1 MAIETLQ
8 KSEGLA
14 PHKGGLLNSH
24 VSALGHPP
32 NPGNVLCLECSQ
44 ILEKPR
50 DLAKYNLKK
59 VKESWKALTKNLRSG
74 SLR

>member
-32 NPGNVLCLECSQ
+32 NPGNLLCLECSQ
-44 ILEKPR
+44 VLESPETWQNTTSKR
-50 DLAKYNLKK
+50 LKK
-59 VKESWKALTKNLRSG
+59 VGKL
-74 SLR
+74 

>member
-24 VSALGHPP
+24 VSALGPP
-32 NPGNVLCLECSQ
+32 PGTLLCLECSQ

-50 DLAKYNLKK
+50 HLPKYNLEK
-59 VKESWKALTKNLRSG
+59 V
-74 SLR
+74 